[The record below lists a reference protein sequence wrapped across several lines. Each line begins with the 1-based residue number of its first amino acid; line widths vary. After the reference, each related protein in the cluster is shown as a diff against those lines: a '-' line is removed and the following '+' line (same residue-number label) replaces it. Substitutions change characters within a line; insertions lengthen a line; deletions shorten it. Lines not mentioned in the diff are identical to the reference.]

1 MIVKPFAAV
10 RPTASVAD
18 QVAALPYDVYDRAEA
33 VAAVDGEPLSFLNI
47 DRPETQFSAD
57 VDMYAPEVYAKARE
71 LFDARRADGT
81 FVTEPAPCFYLYEL
95 TMNGRS
101 QTGVVACC
109 AIDDYLENVIK
120 KHENTLEKKEL
131 DRIRHIDALDAQTGP
146 IFLTYRDSDA
156 IDILV
161 AAVKK
166 TAPLYDFAGED
177 GVTHRVWRM
186 AAASEETACSQ
197 AYAGL
202 VAAFAKVPCAYIAD
216 GHHRAASAVKV
227 GLARREANPGYDGTE
242 EFNYFMSVL
251 FPASQLSILAYNRV
265 VRDLNG
271 LTKDEFLNAL
281 AGENGPFEIIHK
293 QESQLEPI
301 DKGAVGMYLDREW
314 YGLGVKPEF
323 ESSDPVEGLDVS
335 ILQEKVLAPILGI
348 GDPRTDGRIEFVGGI
363 RGLRELERKV
373 NRIDARG
380 DGPAVAFAMFPTS
393 IDELLNVA
401 DAGRLMPPKSTWFE
415 PKLRSGLFAHLI

>member
-95 TMNGRS
+95 TMNERS

-348 GDPRTDGRIEFVGGI
+348 SDPRTDGRIEFVGGI

-380 DGPAVAFAMFPTS
+380 DGLAVAFAMFPTS
-393 IDELLNVA
+393 IDELLDVA

>member
-18 QVAALPYDVYDRAEA
+18 QVAALPYDVYDRVEA

-47 DRPETQFSAD
+47 DRPETQFPAD
-57 VDMYAPEVYAKARE
+57 ADMYAPEAYTKARE

-380 DGPAVAFAMFPTS
+380 DGLAVAFAMFPTS

>member
-71 LFDARRADGT
+71 LFDAHRADGT

-95 TMNGRS
+95 TMGGRS

-373 NRIDARG
+373 NRIDASG
-380 DGPAVAFAMFPTS
+380 DGLAVAFAMFPTS

>member
-18 QVAALPYDVYDRAEA
+18 QVAALPYDVYDRVEA

-57 VDMYAPEVYAKARE
+57 VDIYAPEVYAKARE

-95 TMNGRS
+95 TMGGRS

-323 ESSDPVEGLDVS
+323 ESSDLVEGLDVS

-380 DGPAVAFAMFPTS
+380 DGLAVAFAMFPTS

>member
-18 QVAALPYDVYDRAEA
+18 QVAALPYDVYDRVEA
-33 VAAVDGEPLSFLNI
+33 VAAVDGKPLSFLNI

-71 LFDARRADGT
+71 LFDARRADDT

-95 TMNGRS
+95 TMGGRS

-393 IDELLNVA
+393 IDELLDVA

>member
-10 RPTASVAD
+10 RPTARVAD

-47 DRPETQFSAD
+47 DRPETQFPAD
-57 VDMYAPEVYAKARE
+57 ADMYAPEVYAKARE

-95 TMNGRS
+95 TMNERS

-166 TAPLYDFAGED
+166 TAPLYDFTGED

-186 AAASEETACSQ
+186 AAASEEAACSQ

-281 AGENGPFEIIHK
+281 AGENGPFEIIHT

-323 ESSDPVEGLDVS
+323 ESSDPVDGLDVS

-348 GDPRTDGRIEFVGGI
+348 GDPRTDERIEFVGGI
-363 RGLRELERKV
+363 RGLRKLERKV

-401 DAGRLMPPKSTWFE
+401 DADRLMPPKSTWFE

>member
-71 LFDARRADGT
+71 LFGARRADGT

-161 AAVKK
+161 AAVRK

-202 VAAFAKVPCAYIAD
+202 VAVFAKVPCAYIAD

-323 ESSDPVEGLDVS
+323 ESGDPVEGLDVS

-348 GDPRTDGRIEFVGGI
+348 GDPRTDERIEFVGGI

>member
-18 QVAALPYDVYDRAEA
+18 QVAALPYDVYDRVEA
-33 VAAVDGEPLSFLNI
+33 VAAVNGEPLSFLNI

-95 TMNGRS
+95 TMSERS

-202 VAAFAKVPCAYIAD
+202 IAAFAKVPCAYIAD

-301 DKGAVGMYLDREW
+301 DKGAVGMCLDREW

-348 GDPRTDGRIEFVGGI
+348 GDPRTDGRIEFVGGT

-373 NRIDARG
+373 NRIDASG
-380 DGPAVAFAMFPTS
+380 DGLAVAFAMFPTS
-393 IDELLNVA
+393 IDELLDVA

>member
-95 TMNGRS
+95 TMGGRS

-131 DRIRHIDALDAQTGP
+131 DRIRHIDVLDAQTGP

-242 EFNYFMSVL
+242 ECNYFMSVL
-251 FPASQLSILAYNRV
+251 FPSSQPHQ
-265 VRDLNG
+265 G
-271 LTKDEFLNAL
+271 
-281 AGENGPFEIIHK
+281 
-293 QESQLEPI
+293 
-301 DKGAVGMYLDREW
+301 
-314 YGLGVKPEF
+314 
-323 ESSDPVEGLDVS
+323 
-335 ILQEKVLAPILGI
+335 
-348 GDPRTDGRIEFVGGI
+348 
-363 RGLRELERKV
+363 
-373 NRIDARG
+373 
-380 DGPAVAFAMFPTS
+380 
-393 IDELLNVA
+393 
-401 DAGRLMPPKSTWFE
+401 
-415 PKLRSGLFAHLI
+415 

>member
-95 TMNGRS
+95 TMNERS

-271 LTKDEFLNAL
+271 LTKDEFLDAL

-348 GDPRTDGRIEFVGGI
+348 GDPRTDERIEFVGGI

-380 DGPAVAFAMFPTS
+380 DGLAVAFAMFPTS

>member
-95 TMNGRS
+95 TMGGRS

-156 IDILV
+156 INILV

-323 ESSDPVEGLDVS
+323 ENSDPVEGLDVS

-348 GDPRTDGRIEFVGGI
+348 GDPRTDERIEFVGGI

>member
-18 QVAALPYDVYDRAEA
+18 QVAALPYDVYDRVEA

-95 TMNGRS
+95 TMNERS

-161 AAVKK
+161 ASVKK

-186 AAASEETACSQ
+186 AAASEEIACSQ

-271 LTKDEFLNAL
+271 LTKDKFLNAL

-293 QESQLEPI
+293 QESRLEPI

-323 ESSDPVEGLDVS
+323 ESSDPIEGLDVS

-348 GDPRTDGRIEFVGGI
+348 GNPRTDGRIEFVGGI

>member
-47 DRPETQFSAD
+47 DRPETQFPAD
-57 VDMYAPEVYAKARE
+57 ADMYAPEVYAKARE

-95 TMNGRS
+95 TMGGRS

-281 AGENGPFEIIHK
+281 AGENGPFEIIHT

-323 ESSDPVEGLDVS
+323 ESSDPVDGLDVS

-348 GDPRTDGRIEFVGGI
+348 GDPRTDERSEFVGGI
-363 RGLRELERKV
+363 RGLRELEHKV

>member
-33 VAAVDGEPLSFLNI
+33 VAAVDSEPLSFLNI
-47 DRPETQFSAD
+47 DRPETQFPAD
-57 VDMYAPEVYAKARE
+57 ADIYAPEVYAKARE
-71 LFDARRADGT
+71 LFDAHRADGT

-95 TMNGRS
+95 TMGGRS

-348 GDPRTDGRIEFVGGI
+348 SDPRTDGRIEFVGGI

>member
-47 DRPETQFSAD
+47 DRPETQFSSD

-95 TMNGRS
+95 TMNERS

-380 DGPAVAFAMFPTS
+380 DGLAVAFAMFPTS

>member
-10 RPTASVAD
+10 RPTARVAD

-47 DRPETQFSAD
+47 DRPETQFPAD
-57 VDMYAPEVYAKARE
+57 ADMYAPEVYAKARE

-95 TMNGRS
+95 TMNERS

-146 IFLTYRDSDA
+146 IFLTYRDSDV

-166 TAPLYDFAGED
+166 TAPLYDFTGED

-186 AAASEETACSQ
+186 AAASEEAACSQ

-281 AGENGPFEIIHK
+281 AGENGPFEIIHT

-323 ESSDPVEGLDVS
+323 ESSDPVDGLDVS

-348 GDPRTDGRIEFVGGI
+348 GDPRTDERIEFVGGI

-401 DAGRLMPPKSTWFE
+401 DADRLMPPKSTWFE